1 MKLRKNERK
10 KSQVHVKGSNVDRE
24 NDVCSHSQEDH
35 NMSVFGC
42 LSCQSRVFYEI
53 SVKFINNYLF

>member
-42 LSCQSRVFYEI
+42 LSCQSRVFLLKI
-53 SVKFINNYLF
+53 S

>member
-1 MKLRKNERK
+1 MGHGGHLNMKLRKNERK

-24 NDVCSHSQEDH
+24 NDVCSHSQEDR

-42 LSCQSRVFYEI
+42 LSCQSRVF
-53 SVKFINNYLF
+53 L

>member
-24 NDVCSHSQEDH
+24 NDVCSHSKKTIICLF
-35 NMSVFGC
+35 SVVC
-42 LSCQSRVFYEI
+42 LARVVFFYEI

>member
-42 LSCQSRVFYEI
+42 LSCQSRIF
-53 SVKFINNYLF
+53 L

>member
-42 LSCQSRVFYEI
+42 LSCQSRGFLCNI
-53 SVKFINNYLF
+53 ILIFK